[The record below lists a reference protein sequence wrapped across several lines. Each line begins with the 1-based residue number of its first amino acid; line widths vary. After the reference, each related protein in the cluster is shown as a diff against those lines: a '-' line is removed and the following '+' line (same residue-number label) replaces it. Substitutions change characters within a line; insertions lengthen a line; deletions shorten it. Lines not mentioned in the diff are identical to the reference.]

1 MSIPHLGHFW
11 PILSLTDIVHFGHF
25 LANLSLLRPFWTIVG
40 NTEWRV
46 GIRRSTLHTKATIG
60 DIYSSRVSWNVDT
73 PFGGNGGGI
82 FIDESRFF
90 FFKQFDGGSSRHNT
104 KYQTVNCQSES
115 KKDVFFSRNTWFYV
129 KKTFYFAKKNEK
141 LITCVTKT
149 YGKPWNFLPF
159 LS

>member
-1 MSIPHLGHFW
+1 MTISNIYLSYKTSIHLFW
-11 PILSLTDIVHFGHF
+11 TFLTHLALFGHF
-25 LANLSLLRPFWTIVG
+25 LAILALLCPFWTIVG

-60 DIYSSRVSWNVDT
+60 DIYSSRVSRNVDT

-115 KKDVFFSRNTWFYV
+115 KKDVFFSRNTRFYV
-129 KKTFYFAKKNEK
+129 KKLFILRRK
-141 LITCVTKT
+141 TKT
-149 YGKPWNFLPF
+149 YYMCDKNIR
-159 LS
+159 